1 MSLRSR
7 LGRARDAFA
16 GHLGGVRSGAV
27 VDAAAWDALEDAL
40 ILADVGV
47 ATTAD
52 LLRRVRERADSLA
65 VDRPEV
71 VLDLLKEELVTRLG
85 AADRGLASGGAP
97 SVWLFV
103 GVNGAGK
110 TTTIGKL
117 GRRQVEAGK
126 KVVFAAGD
134 TFRAAAVHQLELW
147 GERAGASVV
156 RGAEGADPG
165 SVVFDAVEHA
175 AASGA
180 DLVLADTAGRVHTS
194 GNLMDE
200 LSKVRRVAEKGAGTV
215 TETLLVLDATTGQN
229 GLVQARR
236 FTEAAGVTG
245 VVLTKL
251 DGSSRGGIVVAVQ
264 EALGIPVK
272 LVGVGEGPGDL
283 VDFDPAEF
291 VDALFDLDDDDRSG
305 ACLTA

>member
-165 SVVFDAVEHA
+165 SVVFDAVEHHA
-175 AASGA
+175 ALAVEHVVQLGA
-180 DLVLADTAGRVHTS
+180 DLV
-194 GNLMDE
+194 
-200 LSKVRRVAEKGAGTV
+200 
-215 TETLLVLDATTGQN
+215 
-229 GLVQARR
+229 
-236 FTEAAGVTG
+236 
-245 VVLTKL
+245 VVLTGTVDVDGAAGDPVFANGYLHFAAPPANRWLRFAL
-251 DGSSRGGIVVAVQ
+251 DLPVREETLTWRDQAVRTRFRGDQITAMENFGQ
-264 EALGIPVK
+264 
-272 LVGVGEGPGDL
+272 DL
-283 VDFDPAEF
+283 TFFAPIA
-291 VDALFDLDDDDRSG
+291 
-305 ACLTA
+305 